1 MFFAPD
7 KDAIIIAM
15 LDAII
20 IVNKK
25 AEIVK
30 LQKDAFVHQS
40 LFQEEFL

>member
-1 MFFAPD
+1 MYFAMGR
-7 KDAIIIAM
+7 DAIITAM
-15 LDAII
+15 LDALI